1 MTASSRI
8 VLAAVLALPLALGA
22 CDNAKKQLGLER
34 NAPDEFKVVT
44 RAPLALPPDFNLRPP
59 EPGATRPQE
68 MTPRD
73 TARTALMGQ
82 GGGLPGQGN
91 GLMGQGTDLSTGLS
105 SGEQALLGAA
115 ETDRAIPNIRDVV
128 NRETSS
134 LAAEDSSFTEKLVF
148 WRDNKEDQFGTV
160 VDPDSENQRLRQNQ
174 SLGRPVTE
182 GRTPTIERRQKGMLE
197 GIF

>member
-1 MTASSRI
+1 MTASCRI

-59 EPGATRPQE
+59 EPGAARPQE
-68 MTPRD
+68 MAPRD
-73 TARTALMGQ
+73 SARTALLGEGSDM
-82 GGGLPGQGN
+82 
-91 GLMGQGTDLSTGLS
+91 STGLT

-134 LAAEDSSFTEKLVF
+134 LAAEDKTFTEKLVF
-148 WRDNKEDQFGTV
+148 WRKNEEDRFGTT
-160 VDPDSENQRLRQNQ
+160 VDPDAENQRLRQNQ

-182 GRTPTIERRQKGMLE
+182 GRTPTIERRQRGILE

>member
-59 EPGATRPQE
+59 EPGAARPQE
-68 MTPRD
+68 MAPRD
-73 TARTALMGQ
+73 AAHTALMGQ
-82 GGGLPGQGN
+82 SSGLPGQN
-91 GLMGQGTDLSTGLS
+91 ANLSTGLT
-105 SGEQALLGAA
+105 SGEQALLGSADA
-115 ETDRAIPNIRDVV
+115 NRAIPNIREVV

-134 LAAEDSSFTEKLVF
+134 LAAEDKSFTEKLVF
-148 WRDNKEDQFGTV
+148 WRDTNEDQFGTV
-160 VDPDSENQRLRQNQ
+160 VDPDSESQRLRQNQ